1 MLASC
6 LLPTFNRRAF
16 LPRSI
21 ECFLAQ
27 DHASKEL
34 LILDDGSDC
43 VRDLIPDDLRIR
55 YIRLDQRRSIGAKRN
70 LACQQASGDVILHW
84 DDDDWHAHWRISY
97 QVSELLNSK
106 ATISGLDR
114 LLYYEP
120 SSDSAWEYSYPK
132 NNRPWVAGNTLCYR
146 KSYWHRHRFAEVDI
160 GEDSRFVWQAKP
172 GEVLRHEKSGFIV
185 ATIHEKN
192 VSRKVT
198 SGSYWKSQPAS
209 VAHELMR
216 ATPEPPPPLQST
228 KPQALVA
235 ASRGIGDILRV
246 TPLAGA
252 LHSLGYD
259 VDLLLHPDAPS
270 TVELL
275 KDRPEVRNIYLRGQ
289 ASAREYD
296 SAILT
301 TWSAGDA
308 IHIHAKRKIIFDRNE
323 WLGKGDTHCITK
335 IAAQLGWQGEL
346 PPPFAAHSGREFSL
360 LPGTVAIHPGC
371 KPDWPWKKWHGFDE
385 LAKLLP
391 NVVLIGTDADLRNH
405 QTYFAREF
413 EWPSHVQSYIGKL
426 SLADT
431 AALLSQC
438 AALVSNDSGMM
449 HLGVALGIPSLGIF
463 GITSPQREIM
473 RAPNMIVVTKGL
485 ECESACRAKAFGRR
499 DCEHHLA
506 CMKTLTA
513 QEVLERLP
521 ETVIPRKEQSLPST
535 LTLPPSSS
543 VVTAPSLASPL
554 HSPAASRSTA
564 IAPLTVAYYGHV
576 FDASGYGHAARA
588 YVHAL
593 HTAGVKL
600 TVTDLSTHSRQ
611 VCDELVES
619 LLGEPGR
626 ADFHIFHGVPHVWA
640 QRAFRVPN
648 AIAMTVWET
657 DTMPTQWSNTLNH
670 VLEVWLP
677 CDFNIAAFQKHVRRP
692 MAKIPHPLMPRIE
705 QRNGHILK
713 QESGARPS
721 MLGIAPGTFVF
732 YSILEW
738 QDRKSPSEQIVS
750 FLRAFTGEDDTV
762 LVLKTNPGAAAT
774 AAQTLKSAQEQT
786 GSKARVILCAEAWSE
801 EQIAQLHQRGDCY
814 VSLHRGEGWG
824 YPLFEAASA
833 GTPVVATAY
842 SGPLE
847 YLDREHH
854 QLVRFDLA
862 SVRQHYVY
870 YHPRM
875 KWAEPDMDDAVA
887 RLRWVFENH
896 DAARASA
903 REAAVGVQSRYSLD
917 AVGRL
922 SRTRLMNLLERTN
935 YKRWLQLRAAEAER
949 SSSVPQPVPVPI
961 PADWFDADYF
971 DHGIKSN
978 WQQGYHWKHFEG
990 IFRDTAG
997 FLMTAF
1003 PEARTFFD
1011 AGCAKGFLVRSL
1023 RETGLEAWGCDIS
1036 AFAIEHADKIAA
1048 PYLTSSPAE
1057 IFPWDRDYDILVAL
1071 HLLPQMTEQQAIS
1084 FLRHARA
1091 HITTALVAAIP
1102 LFEDDCKRDCGL
1114 GDAAHISRHN
1124 RQWWHER
1131 ILEAGWHQDPLHKAM
1146 QQACQRQPLPVRMKW
1161 EIFVYS
1167 PGAR

>member
-1 MLASC
+1 VSHSISC
-6 LLPTFNRRAF
+6 ILPTYNRRAF

-27 DHASKEL
+27 DYASKEL

-43 VRDLIPDDLRIR
+43 VRDLIPDDPRIR
-55 YIRLDQRRSIGAKRN
+55 YTRLDRRHSIGAKRN
-70 LACQQASGDVILHW
+70 LACQQASGDFILHW
-84 DDDDWHAHWRISY
+84 DDDDWNADWRISY
-97 QVSELLNSK
+97 QVSELFNSK
-106 ATISGLDR
+106 AALSGLDR

-120 SSDSAWEYSYPK
+120 SSDSAWEYTYPRS
-132 NNRPWVAGNTLCYR
+132 NRPWVAGNTLCYR

-160 GEDSRFVWQAKP
+160 GEDSRFIWQARP
-172 GEVLRHEKSGFIV
+172 GEVLRHEKSDFII

-192 VSRKVT
+192 VSRKIT
-198 SGSYWKSQPAS
+198 SGSYWKSQPAT
-209 VAHELMR
+209 VAHDLMGT
-216 ATPEPPPPLQST
+216 TPEPPRPLKPT
-228 KPQALVA
+228 KPQALLA

-246 TPLAGA
+246 TPLASA
-252 LHSLGYD
+252 LHSLGYA
-259 VDLLLHPDAPS
+259 VDLLLHPDTPS

-289 ASAREYD
+289 APTHEYD
-296 SAILT
+296 SAILS

-308 IHIHAKRKIIFDRNE
+308 IHIRAKRKITFDRSE
-323 WLGKGDTHCITK
+323 WLGKGDTYCITK
-335 IAAQLGWQGEL
+335 IAAQFGWQGEL

-360 LPGTVAIHPGC
+360 QPGTVAIHPGC

-405 QTYFAREF
+405 QTYFARDF
-413 EWPSHVQSYIGKL
+413 DWPSHVQSYIGKL
-426 SLADT
+426 TLADT

-473 RAPNMIVVTKGL
+473 HAPNMIVVTKGL
-485 ECESACRAKAFGRR
+485 ACESACRAKAFGRR

-521 ETVIPRKEQSLPST
+521 KSVSSRKEQSLTPS
-535 LTLPPSSS
+535 LTSSSTFSLTTSIAAPVLSPPS
-543 VVTAPSLASPL
+543 P
-554 HSPAASRSTA
+554 HSPS
-564 IAPLTVAYYGHV
+564 IAPLSVAYHGHV

-593 HTAGVKL
+593 HAAGVKL

-611 VCDELVES
+611 VRDELVES

-626 ADFHIFHGVPHVWA
+626 VDFQIFHGVPHVWA
-640 QRAFRVPN
+640 QRAFRIPN

-670 VLEVWLP
+670 VLDVWLP

-705 QRNGHILK
+705 QENGHNPEK
-713 QESGARPS
+713 ESGARPNV
-721 MLGIAPGTFVF
+721 LDIALDTFVF

-738 QDRKSPSEQIVS
+738 QDRKSPREQMLS
-750 FLRAFTGEDDTV
+750 FLRAFTDKDNAV
-762 LVLKTNPGAAAT
+762 FVLKTNPGAAA
-774 AAQTLKSAQEQT
+774 AANQALKESREQT
-786 GSKARVILCAEAWSE
+786 SSDARVILCAEAWSE

-824 YPLFEAASA
+824 YPLFEAASS

-854 QLVRFDLA
+854 QLVRYDLTA
-862 SVRQHYVY
+862 VRQHYVY

-887 RLRWVFENH
+887 RLRWVFENR
-896 DAARASA
+896 DKARASA
-903 REAAVGVQSRYSLD
+903 HAAALGVQSRYSLD

-922 SRTRLMNLLERTN
+922 ARTRLMSLLERTN

-949 SSSVPQPVPVPI
+949 SSSMLQPVPVPI

-997 FLMTAF
+997 FLTTAF
-1003 PEARTFFD
+1003 PDARTFFD

-1023 RETGLEAWGCDIS
+1023 HDAGLEAWGCDVS
-1036 AFAIEHADKIAA
+1036 TFAIENADKIAA

-1057 IFPWDRDYDILVAL
+1057 IFQWDRDYDILVAL
-1071 HLLPQMTEQQAIS
+1071 HLLPQMTGQQAIS
-1084 FLRHARA
+1084 FLTHARM
-1091 HITTALVAAIP
+1091 HVTTALVAAIP
-1102 LFEDDCKRDCGL
+1102 LFEDESKREYGL

-1124 RQWWHER
+1124 RQWWHEL
-1131 ILEAGWHQDPLHKAM
+1131 IVSAGWRQDPLHKAM
-1146 QQACQRQPLPVRMKW
+1146 QRACQRQSLPARMGW

-1167 PGAR
+1167 PGVR